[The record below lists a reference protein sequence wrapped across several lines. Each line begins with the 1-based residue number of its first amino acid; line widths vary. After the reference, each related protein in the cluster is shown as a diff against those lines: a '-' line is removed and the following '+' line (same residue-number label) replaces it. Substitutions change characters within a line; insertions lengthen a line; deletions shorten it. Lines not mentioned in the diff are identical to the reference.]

1 MTIHNRS
8 ASRIALLIPCQF
20 TASAIESFLTD
31 SQQERRLVTRLDSIA
46 EARQVVFTQRV
57 DMLVIA
63 FSMQQCDW
71 HSRVLLIR
79 TLRDLQPKLKVVAVI
94 DAHIPFLLQKI
105 SALHI
110 DSILSQHDT
119 LNEMAE
125 SLAQICRGNGCYS
138 EHVKRIL
145 SCKNG
150 TTWLAEP
157 LSLSELNVLHY
168 LMNGYS
174 VQQTAALISRSK
186 KTVVAI
192 KNKAMRKLGIR
203 HCAELV
209 AIREMLENQYRE
221 VTLSSLPC
229 VEGNTPEVRH
239 STTGNSLKVAKVWLP
254 AVKIINTLSATA
266 SSYSVIRNKQ

>member
-20 TASAIESFLTD
+20 TAYGIERLLIND
-31 SQQERRLVTRLDSIA
+31 RQERRTVTRINSVA
-46 EARQVVFTQRV
+46 EVRQIVFTQRIN
-57 DMLVIA
+57 MLVIA
-63 FSMQQCDW
+63 FSMQQYDW

-79 TLRDLQPKLKVVAVI
+79 TLRDQQPKLKIVAVV
-94 DAHIPFLLQKI
+94 DVQIPFLLQQI
-105 SALHI
+105 SDLHI

-119 LNEMAE
+119 LNEIVE
-125 SLAQICRGNGCYS
+125 SLAKICQGNGCYS
-138 EHVKRIL
+138 EHIKRIL

-157 LSLSELNVLHY
+157 LSSSELNVLHY
-168 LMNGYS
+168 LMNGHS
-174 VQQTAALISRSK
+174 VQQTAELISRSK

-209 AIREMLENQYRE
+209 AIRDMLENQYRE
-221 VTLSSLPC
+221 VTLSSLPNL
-229 VEGNTPEVRH
+229 EDNTPEVRY
-239 STTGNSLKVAKVWLP
+239 STTGNSFKMAKVWLP